1 MDDVLIVSAM
11 LNSPTIRWVAG
22 ISVGEQWEAG
32 LRLGERGGSRDL
44 GGMISI
50 SSESKELQRRRG
62 GSLRGADVL
71 VDGRACYH
79 LINTPSPHSQL

>member
-32 LRLGERGGSRDL
+32 LRLGEGRGV
-44 GGMISI
+44 
-50 SSESKELQRRRG
+50 
-62 GSLRGADVL
+62 A
-71 VDGRACYH
+71 
-79 LINTPSPHSQL
+79 